1 MAHFAE
7 LDENNLVINV
17 VPTSDEFELNG
28 EELNQQVTGNVWKRT
43 SYNTISGSHILGGI
57 PFRGN
62 YAAIGYKYD
71 EELDA
76 FIPPKLFNSWVL
88 DESIFGWVAPIPRP
102 DASIAWQWDEENIKW
117 VEPPTPQ
124 E

>member
-7 LDENNLVINV
+7 LDENNIVINV
-17 VPTSDEFELNG
+17 VPTGNEFELNG
-28 EELNQQVTGNVWKRT
+28 EELNQQVTGNIWKRT
-43 SYNTISGSHILGGI
+43 SYNTVNGTHLLGGT

-62 YAAIGYKYD
+62 YAAIGYKYN

-76 FIPPKLFNSWVL
+76 FIPPKPFSSWVL
-88 DESIFGWVAPIPRP
+88 NESIFNWEPPIPKP
-102 DASIAWQWDEENIKW
+102 DASIAWQWDEENIQW
-117 VEPPTPQ
+117 VELPTPQ

>member
-43 SYNTISGSHILGGI
+43 SYNTINGSHILGGI

-62 YAAIGYKYD
+62 YAGIGYTYQSD
-71 EELDA
+71 IDA
-76 FIPPKLFNSWVL
+76 FVPPKPYASWTL
-88 DESIFGWVAPIPRP
+88 DVNVQWQPSVAMPTDDKRYT
-102 DASIAWQWDEENIKW
+102 WDEATTSWIEAAAL
-117 VEPPTPQ
+117 
-124 E
+124 